1 MSIVE
6 PVSHKCDNAKCIY
19 PCPLPTSS
27 STVRLLQKPEMDPS
41 EIVDVV
47 SEHTF
52 NAINNNNNYTIEN
65 KDVII
70 KQLQS
75 GQAPPP
81 LPKKT
86 VAPYQVLK

>member
-1 MSIVE
+1 
-6 PVSHKCDNAKCIY
+6 
-19 PCPLPTSS
+19 
-27 STVRLLQKPEMDPS
+27 MDPS